1 MTKMT
6 KNSLCRYIIWLQF
19 LVHRCKM
26 MIPPVIFHFSKFLV
40 FRGVKG
46 QNQCV
51 GNKANGQ
58 ISKRVFQEN
67 KACHIFRR
75 KIISYSLIC
84 TFTCT
89 YQVLRNVRFSEN
101 LTCFVFLKQLFLDL
115 PFCLIT
121 DEFQSILHYISGTVD
136 HIIEIL
142 IVKSTGAFLYF
153 FKKSNIVNIRIIV
166 FYWPT
171 STVFLVN
178 IYFSSSSINAKK
190 KFWGVPHLYMRVI
203 LLYYSLFCIM
213 LYNDL
218 CNFICNQLF
227 GTIMSFMINS
237 TCW

>member
-153 FKKSNIVNIRIIV
+153 FKKCNIVNIRIIL
-166 FYWPT
+166 FFIGPLQQ
-171 STVFLVN
+171 F
-178 IYFSSSSINAKK
+178 
-190 KFWGVPHLYMRVI
+190 FW
-203 LLYYSLFCIM
+203 
-213 LYNDL
+213 
-218 CNFICNQLF
+218 
-227 GTIMSFMINS
+227 
-237 TCW
+237 